1 MNISEV
7 IKLYDYGKCHV
18 CETPMM
24 EKIIQQD
31 FWIKNKLIV
40 IEKIP
45 AGVCPQCGEKIVN
58 AEVGKHIAKLITDN
72 NRIKIAPTIS
82 VPIIKYEEAM
92 AG

>member
-1 MNISEV
+1 MNILEV

-18 CETPMM
+18 CETPMV
-24 EKIIQQD
+24 EKTIQQD

-45 AGVCPQCGEKIVN
+45 AGVCPQCGEKIVK
-58 AEVGKHIAKLITDN
+58 AEVGEHIARLIKDN